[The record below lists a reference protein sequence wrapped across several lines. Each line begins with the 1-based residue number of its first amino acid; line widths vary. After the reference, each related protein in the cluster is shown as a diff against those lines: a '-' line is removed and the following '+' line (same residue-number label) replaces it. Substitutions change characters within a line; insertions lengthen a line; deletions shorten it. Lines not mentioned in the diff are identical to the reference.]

1 MNVPERPVLVAPD
14 SFKGTFRASEVA
26 AAIGRGLERAGLM
39 PPDLC
44 PVADGGEGTMDAL
57 LPGLGGEVVAAEAHD
72 PLGRDLRGCFAL
84 VEDGGTAIVETATA
98 SGLGLVA
105 EEERDA
111 WAASTYGTG
120 ELIAAAA
127 QSGAQV
133 IVVAVGGS
141 ATSDGGAGALE
152 AIEEAGGLGGAKL
165 VVLCDVRTPFED
177 APKVFGP
184 QKGADPDMV
193 KRLEGR
199 LDELAGTW
207 PRDPRG
213 VPMTGCAGGLSG
225 GLWAVHRATLEPGA
239 PWVLDA
245 LGFDERMRASRAVVT
260 GEGKLDEQ
268 TLQGKLVGEIGTRA
282 RQAGVPLHAIV
293 GTDALDAFGKRM
305 IDLMRVIEA
314 TDLRRWKRPA
324 RPSATSLP
332 RAWPDALEPLLRLRV
347 QRVVVEL
354 VRALDLLVVE
364 LEDVEAALDL
374 GAVDLAVVEVRRPEA
389 AEHEPVR
396 IDAVRGR
403 TRRSP

>member
-1 MNVPERPVLVAPD
+1 MTVPERPVLVAPD

-26 AAIGRGLERAGLM
+26 GAIGRGLERAGLM

-57 LPGLGGEVVAAEAHD
+57 LPGLGGEVVAADAHD

-105 EEERDA
+105 EERARRLGGLDLRHRRA
-111 WAASTYGTG
+111 DRGRRAA
-120 ELIAAAA
+120 
-127 QSGAQV
+127 GAQV

-141 ATSDGGAGALE
+141 ATTDGGAGALE
-152 AIEEAGGLGGAKL
+152 AIEEAGGLGGARL

-177 APKVFGP
+177 APRVFGP

-193 KRLEGR
+193 RRLEER
-199 LDELAGTW
+199 LDELAGRW

-245 LGFDERMRASRAVVT
+245 LDFDERMRAARAVIT

-268 TLQGKLVGEIGTRA
+268 TLQGKLVGEIGTRDA
-282 RQAGVPLHAIV
+282 SGRRAAARDRRHRRARRVRQAHDRPHARDR
-293 GTDALDAFGKRM
+293 GD
-305 IDLMRVIEA
+305 
-314 TDLRRWKRPA
+314 RRR
-324 RPSATSLP
+324 RDRGGRRGP
-332 RAWPDALEPLLRLRV
+332 RQRACRGPRLSR
-347 QRVVVEL
+347 
-354 VRALDLLVVE
+354 
-364 LEDVEAALDL
+364 
-374 GAVDLAVVEVRRPEA
+374 
-389 AEHEPVR
+389 
-396 IDAVRGR
+396 
-403 TRRSP
+403 